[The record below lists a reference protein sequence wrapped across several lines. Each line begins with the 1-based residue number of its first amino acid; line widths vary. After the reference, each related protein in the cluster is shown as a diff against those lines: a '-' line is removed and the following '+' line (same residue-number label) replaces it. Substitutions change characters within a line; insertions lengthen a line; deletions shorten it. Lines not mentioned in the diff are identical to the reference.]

1 MKSNLKQLRMNAGL
15 NQKQL
20 AEKAGIVP
28 SQILK
33 MELDDANPTLK
44 SAFKVAKA
52 IGADISQIWV
62 NQ

>member
-1 MKSNLKQLRMNAGL
+1 MKSNLKKLRMNSGMS
-15 NQKQL
+15 QKQL

-33 MELDDANPTLK
+33 MELEGANPTLK

-52 IGADISQIWV
+52 IGADIGQIWV
-62 NQ
+62 S